1 MFGNKSGLSAGKS
14 ARQIKGWAR
23 ELLAPGESATILVTE
38 LTCTEPGCPP
48 VETVIAV
55 LRGPGDTRQ
64 FKVHRPSAEVTRDD
78 VASLARD
85 GSDA

>member
-23 ELLAPGESATILVTE
+23 ELLAPGEAATIIVSE
-38 LTCTEPGCPP
+38 LRCTEPGCPP

-64 FKVHRPSAEVTRDD
+64 FKIHRPSAEVTRED
-78 VASLARD
+78 VESLARA
-85 GSDA
+85 GSVA